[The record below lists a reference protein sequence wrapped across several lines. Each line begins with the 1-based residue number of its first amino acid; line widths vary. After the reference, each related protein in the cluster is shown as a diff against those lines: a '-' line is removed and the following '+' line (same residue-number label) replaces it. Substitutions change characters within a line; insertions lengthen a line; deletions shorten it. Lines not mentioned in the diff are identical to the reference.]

1 MSLPWL
7 AVLVMMVALTGAA
20 AGAQPEEGGERARKD
35 QRLILS
41 GPEASED
48 RVLRVAPGVVTTVLF
63 DTPILPASVDREGL
77 GGLFTHLVVD
87 PSALVL
93 KPAKAM
99 PRKAPPRLTVRFADE
114 LAPASVTF
122 VLVTD
127 AHEVD
132 ASVEVLRRTA
142 SAEELATQLTELR
155 ARCAATEAGLGA
167 LRRQCALS
175 GLAGAILS
183 GVVGDL
189 GVSTRQITSYP
200 TKSGINA
207 IHPFIFFRAQGWA
220 AVALNLF
227 NPPGEAPWEPG
238 VARLRRWGKD
248 GQPEGD
254 ALEVPVHLLE
264 GRLEPGQRARVVV
277 EWPLEAGAPSGDYAL
292 EVLDRAGRR
301 AVRLERLG
309 L

>member
-7 AVLVMMVALTGAA
+7 VVLVMMVALMGAA
-20 AGAQPEEGGERARKD
+20 AGAPPDAGGGRARRE
-35 QRLILS
+35 QRLVLS
-41 GPEASED
+41 GQED
-48 RVLRVAPGVVTTVLF
+48 AKDPVLRVAPGVVTTVLF
-63 DTPILPASVDREGL
+63 DTPIVPASVDRETL

-93 KPAKAM
+93 KPARAM
-99 PRKAPPRLTVRFADE
+99 PPKAPPRLTVRFADE
-114 LAPASVTF
+114 SAPARVTF
-122 VLVTD
+122 VLMTD

-132 ASVEVLRRTA
+132 ASVEVVRKPA

-183 GVVGDL
+183 GVVGAA
-189 GVSTRQITSYP
+189 GISARGITSNA
-200 TKSGINA
+200 TESGIKA
-207 IHPFIFFRAQGWA
+207 VRPFLFFRAQGWA
-220 AVALNLF
+220 AMALDLD
-227 NPPGEAPWEPG
+227 NPPTAAPWEPG

-248 GQPEGD
+248 GQPEGET
-254 ALEVPVHLLE
+254 LEVPVQLLGE
-264 GRLEPGQRARVVV
+264 RLEPGARARVVV
-277 EWPLEAGAPSGDYAL
+277 EWPLEAGAPPGDYSL
-292 EVLDRAGRR
+292 EVLDRTGRR
-301 AVRLERLG
+301 GVRWERLG